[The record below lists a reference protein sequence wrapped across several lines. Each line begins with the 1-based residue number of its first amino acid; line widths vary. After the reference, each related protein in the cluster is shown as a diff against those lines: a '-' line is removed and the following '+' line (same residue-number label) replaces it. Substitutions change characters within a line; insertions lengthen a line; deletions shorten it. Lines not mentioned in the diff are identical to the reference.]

1 MQLLHNPSRDTLGRA
16 ASLTG
21 LSEEELKSDR
31 AANVRCGAAVL
42 TDIQGAN
49 RPAELNGW
57 QEAVARVRR
66 HPAVRRR
73 GLPDA
78 KERAAVGGSATKSRG
93 EPVRIDR
100 VAPDPGRQINH
111 VWLTGAAH
119 KSRVVGR
126 QVDR

>member
-1 MQLLHNPSRDTLGRA
+1 MQLLHNPTRDTLGRA

-21 LSEEELKSDR
+21 PSEEELKSDR
-31 AANVRCGAAVL
+31 AANVLGGAAVL
-42 TDIQGAN
+42 ADIQGAN

-57 QEAVARVRR
+57 QEAVAEYGDTQLY
-66 HPAVRRR
+66 AVEVYQTLKN
-73 GLPDA
+73 G
-78 KERAAVGGSATKSRG
+78 AAVGGSATKSRG
-93 EPVRIDR
+93 DPVRIDR
-100 VAPDPGRQINH
+100 VASDPGRQINH